1 MCYSVESSLRTSGMS
16 FLAIIYLL
24 SSGIPKFQYLGVVLI
39 GWSIMQL
46 AEAFLWMT
54 YPRKCNS
61 INKWITIIIIPIVLI
76 MQPLGSVWGS
86 LFLHS
91 WNENKQFIINYSA
104 FIILFLLCHRYIFN
118 PLFFTYKL
126 CTTITP
132 RGHLDWDTKVATNYN
147 YLNLSYILSI
157 LFWGFVILYPL
168 LKFWKGNRLWP
179 FYIIPFLGMIIG
191 FFTDSPGSIWCHI
204 TSYASI
210 TAAVCLFLNNIGI
223 KILN

>member
-1 MCYSVESSLRTSGMS
+1 MCYSIESSLRTSGMS
-16 FLAIIYLL
+16 FLSIIYLL

-54 YPRKCNS
+54 DPRKCNS

-104 FIILFLLCHRYIFN
+104 LIILFLLCHRYIFN

-132 RGHLDWDTKVATNYN
+132 SGHLDWDTKVATNYN

-179 FYIIPFLGMIIG
+179 FYIIPLFGMIIG

-223 KILN
+223 KVLD